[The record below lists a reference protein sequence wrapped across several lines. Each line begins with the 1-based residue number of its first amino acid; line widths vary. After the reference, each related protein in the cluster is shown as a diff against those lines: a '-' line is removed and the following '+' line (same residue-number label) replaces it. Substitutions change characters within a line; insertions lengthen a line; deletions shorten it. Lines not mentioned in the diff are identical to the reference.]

1 METRILELQKESPCV
16 GVCTASVEASDL
28 IFLAELQAQF
38 YNRLAQ
44 DIVSCYVKAG
54 TIIPGVIGIKDVL
67 NTAYIGK
74 KHLNKLRDRCAS
86 FRYVYEFVNG
96 MTYVEDLPLSLEQVL
111 SKASNPD
118 LVKSIMLQLFVSL
131 DMASVEGV
139 SNFPLEIG
147 CRLVDPQSFVPM
159 VIENQLK
166 YCPTFGVI
174 PVWMSFETCIVGQG
188 ADLTAEKTK
197 LYEYLRNLTGR
208 YFPQASL
215 PEFMDVPVIV
225 VTQPQGRVY
234 PLMVSSSTSEVRVED
249 KIDRRNIERRA
260 ELLYQYLR
268 SSKRTSLETLVTL
281 PVLQEYALMLN
292 EFPEKNSEL
301 YRKISVLESK
311 ALTVPRAQL
320 EAFFLKVSLACDKF
334 TLPLSG
340 DIYDYRNSL
349 RTICFLR
356 TADGLYQRFTPILGK
371 KYRSLEKELEDA
383 RKRRDSIR
391 ASLISPPLPNNPET
405 RVYNGVEAVLLGYLP
420 VDNMNKLETWF
431 EVISE
436 AERKVYLVAVHR
448 ELVLMSDPVLLL

>member
-1 METRILELQKESPCV
+1 METKILELQKESPCV
-16 GVCTASVEASDL
+16 GVCTTSGETSDL
-28 IFLAELQAQF
+28 NFLSELQAQF

-44 DIVSCYVKAG
+44 DIISCYVKMG
-54 TIIPGVIGIKDVL
+54 TIIPGVIGVKDIL

-74 KHLNKLRDRCAS
+74 KYLNKLRDRCAS
-86 FRYVYEFVNG
+86 FRYVYGFVNG
-96 MTYVEDLPLSLEQVL
+96 MTYVEDLPLSLEQAL

-118 LVKSIMLQLFVSL
+118 LVKSILLQLFVSL

-174 PVWMSFETCIVGQG
+174 PVWMSFETCLVGQG
-188 ADLTAEKTK
+188 ANLIAEKTR

-208 YFPQASL
+208 YFPQATL
-215 PEFMDVPVIV
+215 PEFMEVPVMV

-234 PLMVSSSTSEVRVED
+234 PLMVSSVSETKVED

-268 SSKRTSLETLVTL
+268 SPRRTSLETLVTL

-292 EFPEKNSEL
+292 EFPEKNTEL

-320 EAFFLKVSLACDKF
+320 EAFFLKVSLACDKL

-371 KYRSLEKELEDA
+371 KYRSLEKELEEA

-391 ASLISPPLPNNPET
+391 ASLVDPPLPNNPET

-431 EVISE
+431 EATSE

-448 ELVLMSDPVLLL
+448 ELIITSDPVLLL